1 MREYIMNGQNTQNI
15 SSYAGNQNPVFNNQP
30 GNNNAEAFKQKAVSD
45 IKLIE
50 NLVQTGVMTQEQ
62 GQNLMNYVTQKA
74 FEKYTLSQQNA
85 QMPVQM
91 QVQPQTQSQNS
102 LSGDVAP
109 EFFNREGRLDVFD
122 YLKNSNAVFDQ
133 DEISK
138 ISALVEKIENSAIAR
153 YLREKEHEKTL
164 NSENESAKQRL
175 RANAQNTVSDGD
187 NNMVFTREQ
196 IGKMSGAEFAKYER
210 MIMDQLK
217 KGLIK

>member
-1 MREYIMNGQNTQNI
+1 MNKQNI
-15 SSYAGNQNPVFNNQP
+15 QNVSSYAGNPNAAFNNQP
-30 GNNNAEAFKQKAVSD
+30 VNNDAESVKQKAVND

-85 QMPVQM
+85 QTPMQMPVS
-91 QVQPQTQSQNS
+91 PNTQTQNY
-102 LSGDVAP
+102 LNGNITP

-122 YLKNSNAVFDQ
+122 YLKNSNAAFDE

-138 ISALVEKIENSAIAR
+138 ISALVEKIENSAVAR

-164 NSENESAKQRL
+164 NNENESAKQRL
-175 RANAQNTVSDGD
+175 RANAQNTISDGG
-187 NNMVFTREQ
+187 NNLVFTREQ

>member
-1 MREYIMNGQNTQNI
+1 MNIQNMQNV